1 MSKRATKTEKHRR
14 HAIERA
20 QYRVINQCWRAEA
33 DRSAGEHGLKKE
45 HKIAFIL
52 SHFDIQVNP
61 NWTKS
66 ERQEAAAVAAKSAGY
81 KSKCVTKR
89 APTHKTK
96 PIKSGSRKK
105 SADIF
110 YASWDWKKLRYEAL
124 KIHGTRCQCC
134 GWQPGDTDHGR
145 LVVDHIKPRSKFP
158 ALQLDLNNLQVLCN
172 DCNMGKSNI
181 HEDDFRG
188 VDDWLAQIGRE

>member
-1 MSKRATKTEKHRR
+1 MPIRTDKRSNGRLVMRRWKKIFKGRTGKGVSIKRKAHEIIDHFGGSVRIGATKTEL
-14 HAIERA
+14 IEIAATCVRGKFP
-20 QYRVINQCWRAEA
+20 
-33 DRSAGEHGLKKE
+33 SA
-45 HKIAFIL
+45 
-52 SHFDIQVNP
+52 
-61 NWTKS
+61 
-66 ERQEAAAVAAKSAGY
+66 
-81 KSKCVTKR
+81 C
-89 APTHKTK
+89 APAHTPE
-96 PIKSGSRKK
+96 PIKSGSRNGK
-105 SADIF
+105 SKSF
-110 YASWDWKKLRYEAL
+110 YSTWDWKKLRYEAL

-134 GWQPGDTDHGR
+134 GWQPGDTDHGH